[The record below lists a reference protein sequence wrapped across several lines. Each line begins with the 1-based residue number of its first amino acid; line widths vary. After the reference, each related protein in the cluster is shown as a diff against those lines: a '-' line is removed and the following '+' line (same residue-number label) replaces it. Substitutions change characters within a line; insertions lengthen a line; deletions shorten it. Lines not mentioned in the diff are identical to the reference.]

1 MAEVDRLTDLTA
13 DVLIGG
19 QGLGVLET
27 AVRVGMTALGA
38 SLLAGLL
45 AADPGHAGP
54 RVDCGG
60 GHQAAFVGYRA
71 KTLDTVLGPVDL
83 RRAWY
88 HCRHCHAGR
97 APLDE
102 RLGVAGASLSPGLAA
117 MIDHAAAQLPFA
129 TARSLLAEL
138 AGITLTVKRIERAA
152 EADGAAAATALAERA
167 AALCGRRAIPLPPP
181 QPAPDKLYLAVDGTG
196 IPMTPAETAGR
207 PGKGADGR
215 AQTREVK
222 LAAVFTQTRLD
233 ADGHPIRDPAST
245 SYVATLDGVERF
257 TELAHAEAIRRGSD
271 HIRQLVVLGD
281 GAKWIWNLA
290 TTRLPEA
297 TQIVDLFHAREH
309 LHELADHL
317 DFMLTDR
324 DAWLADRLTELDAGN
339 IDAIVAAARAYPLV
353 GVHADQREKDLAYF
367 TTNAHRMQYARFRE
381 LGMFVGSGVV
391 EAGCKAVIGQRLK
404 LSGMRW
410 AGHGATAITTLRCQ
424 HATSPDRQAA

>member
-1 MAEVDRLTDLTA
+1 M
-13 DVLIGG
+13 
-19 QGLGVLET
+19 LEA
-27 AVRVGMTALGA
+27 AVRAAMTGLGA

-45 AADPGHAGP
+45 AADAGHVGP

-60 GHQAAFVGYRA
+60 GHRAGFVDYRM
-71 KTLDTVLGPVDL
+71 KTLDTVLGPIRL

-88 HCRHCHAGR
+88 HCGRCRAGR

-102 RLGVAGASLSPGLAA
+102 RLGVAGASLSPGLRA
-117 MIDHAAAQLPFA
+117 MIDHTAAEVPFA

-138 AGITLTVKRIERAA
+138 AGITLTVKRVERAA
-152 EADGAAAATALAERA
+152 EADGSAAAAAVAERA
-167 AALCGRRAIPLPPP
+167 EAITAGRLIPLPVPG
-181 QPAPDKLYLAVDGTG
+181 PAPDMLYLAVDGTG

-215 AQTREVK
+215 AHTREVK

-233 ADGHPIRDPAST
+233 EARWPVRDPDST
-245 SYVATLDGVERF
+245 SYVATLEGIEAF
-257 TELAHAEAIRRGSD
+257 TALVHAEAIRRGSE
-271 HIRQLVVLGD
+271 HIRQLIMLGD

-290 TTRLPEA
+290 NTRLPEA

-324 DAWLADRLTELDAGN
+324 DTWLADRLADLDAGN
-339 IDAIVAAARAYPLV
+339 IDAIVTAARRFPLV
-353 GVHADQREKDLAYF
+353 GVHAEQRDKDLAYF
-367 TTNAHRMQYARFRE
+367 TTNAHRMQYAHFRE

-410 AGHGATAITTLRCQ
+410 AGHGATAISTLRCQ
-424 HATSPDRQAA
+424 QATSPAIQAA